1 LRTLPARSRTAAVA
15 LAVVVAGGLA
25 AVVPASPASAV
36 DVVGRPPDGQLVLDG
51 RGFGHGRGMSQYGAY
66 GAALQGLSHAQILGF
81 YYTGVELGTAPGAER
96 RVLIT
101 ADDSD
106 ATVTRVPGLVVVSD
120 GVTRD
125 VGSNTALSRVRARAA
140 GGLVHIE
147 GLQGSTWVGVA
158 PATAGPVRLQ
168 VNGGVLD
175 LHLPSGVRQY
185 RGHIT
190 ATLSGQAAKPLY
202 VVNTVSI
209 DDYVRGVVAAEMP
222 SGWHEQALRAQAVAA
237 RSYGM
242 QPCPQPSSYPATGLY
257 DVVDTISCQVY
268 GGLSS
273 ETTRTNDAVTATA
286 GQVIRYGGA
295 IVRAE
300 FSASSGG
307 WTVANGG
314 PFVAKQDPYDAVGAS
329 AARSDVHRW
338 TGARV
343 PLSRLES
350 AHGTGLIRE
359 VRVLQRNGNGE
370 WGGRVL
376 RVRLVGDTRTV
387 EITGE
392 QFRSSSGLRSSWF
405 DLVSPIDAK
414 WVSLGGAGGLLG
426 SPVGPEAALSGG
438 GRFRAYERGNIYWT
452 LEHGA
457 FETHGAILQHYGVHR
472 WEGGILGYPVT
483 DELRTPDGVGRYNHF
498 EGGSIYWT
506 SAIGPRE
513 VHGSIREAWARN
525 RWEAGPLGYPVTD
538 ETAATPD
545 RRGAT
550 TTSSAGR
557 CTGHLRRRLRRCTDR
572 SGRSWAAAPLG
583 GSARWATPA
592 RTSCPPRTA
601 SAATTHFEPGRST
614 GARHRRL
621 GGARPD
627 PRHLAAL
634 GLGAQ
639 RHRLPDDGPAD
650 DSRRRRPL
658 QPLPAGLGVLV
669 PGHRGARGARS
680 DPRPLGVAWAG
691 RPAGSATRHRRVRRA
706 RRAPQR
712 LPGRLDRLGRGDA
725 DDDGDL
731 TGIALL
737 GGASRRVVVDDG
749 RPRTI
754 APAAHVFRRRLK
766 DRRSL
771 RRRSPQPPSAG
782 ERMPPPRPARACGRP
797 SCRCWRRRRRRAGR
811 AARGTGVGRP
821 VRPQVGGGRRGRAP
835 LLAGPR

>member
-1 LRTLPARSRTAAVA
+1 
-15 LAVVVAGGLA
+15 
-25 AVVPASPASAV
+25 
-36 DVVGRPPDGQLVLDG
+36 
-51 RGFGHGRGMSQYGAY
+51 
-66 GAALQGLSHAQILGF
+66 
-81 YYTGVELGTAPGAER
+81 
-96 RVLIT
+96 
-101 ADDSD
+101 
-106 ATVTRVPGLVVVSD
+106 
-120 GVTRD
+120 
-125 VGSNTALSRVRARAA
+125 
-140 GGLVHIE
+140 
-147 GLQGSTWVGVA
+147 VA

-426 SPVGPEAALSGG
+426 APVGPEAALAGG
-438 GRFRAYERGNIYWT
+438 GRFRAYERGNIYWK

-538 ETAATPD
+538 ETATPD
-545 RRGAT
+545 GRGRYNHFQRGSVYWSPSTPA
-550 TTSSAGR
+550 SAVHGSIR
-557 CTGHLRRRLRRCTDR
+557 ARWQQLRWEL
-572 SGRSWAAAPLG
+572 GPLG
-583 GSARWATPA
+583 Y
-592 RTSCPPRTA
+592 PRTDELP
-601 SAATTHFEPGRST
+601 TPDGVGRYTHFEKGSVYWSPAT
-614 GARHRRL
+614 GAWEVL
-621 GGARPD
+621 GPIRD
-627 PRHLAAL
+627 TWAAL
-634 GLGAQ
+634 GWERSVIGYPTTGQRTAPDGTGRYNHFQRGSVYWSPGTGA
-639 RHRLPDDGPAD
+639 HE
-650 DSRRRRPL
+650 
-658 QPLPAGLGVLV
+658 V
-669 PGHRGARGARS
+669 RGAIRDRWAS
-680 DPRPLGVAWAG
+680 LGWE
-691 RPAGSATRHRRVRRA
+691 T
-706 RRAPQR
+706 
-712 LPGRLDRLGRGDA
+712 GRLGY
-725 DDDGDL
+725 
-731 TGIALL
+731 
-737 GGASRRVVVDDG
+737 
-749 RPRTI
+749 
-754 APAAHVFRRRLK
+754 
-766 DRRSL
+766 
-771 RRRSPQPPSAG
+771 
-782 ERMPPPRPARACGRP
+782 
-797 SCRCWRRRRRRAGR
+797 
-811 AARGTGVGRP
+811 P
-821 VRPQVGGGRRGRAP
+821 VTDEYAVPGGRRSDFQGGSIVWEAATRTTTVI
-835 LLAGPR
+835 